1 MLRHGTLIRKSF
13 VGSQYQYVLEVQQPA
28 LNSVTVPGIQD
39 WPCSGV

>member
-13 VGSQYQYVLEVQQPA
+13 VGSQYVLVVQQPA